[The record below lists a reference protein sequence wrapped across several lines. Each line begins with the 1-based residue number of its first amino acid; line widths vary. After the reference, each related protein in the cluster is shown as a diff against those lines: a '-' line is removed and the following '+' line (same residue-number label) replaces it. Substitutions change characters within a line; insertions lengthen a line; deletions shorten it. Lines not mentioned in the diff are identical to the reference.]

1 MFGFVVRTKFD
12 GYIEVIFDKC
22 FVMILVINHDNRFD
36 FRTVAIII
44 FHSNLTVN
52 QQNCANNKLA
62 IQNISLSTMIN
73 IRKYIL
79 KEHCWMVCWWIENG
93 HRL

>member
-22 FVMILVINHDNRFD
+22 FVMILVINHYNRFD
-36 FRTVAIII
+36 FQTVAIII
-44 FHSNLTVN
+44 FHSNLTIS

-62 IQNISLSTMIN
+62 IQNISLSMIN

-79 KEHCWMVCWWIENG
+79 KEHCWMVCWWIGKG